1 MILTNEQ
8 GETLF
13 LEKYEIIGKIFFMA
27 KTIVTLPDNLL
38 RQRSDEIVSFD
49 KALLT
54 LIGDLAGTLEAQHDP
69 PGLGLS
75 AVQIG
80 ILKRVFVAR
89 IRNKIKAFVNPEILQ
104 FSKKEIPFLEGC
116 FSVPLLYG
124 HVIRPAEIDLKFQ
137 DRLGKSTRSH
147 FKGFAARIIQHEVDH
162 LNGTLFVDHIHD
174 QNGKLFKIGKDKKG
188 QEHLVELPMV

>member
-1 MILTNEQ
+1 MFKSPRSLLAP
-8 GETLF
+8 GE
-13 LEKYEIIGKIFFMA
+13 YEIIGKINFMV
-27 KTIVTLPDNLL
+27 KPIVMLPDNLL

-49 KALLT
+49 KALSN
-54 LIGDLAGTLEAQHDP
+54 LISDLADTLEGQNNP

-80 ILKRVFVAR
+80 VLKRVFVAR
-89 IRNKIKAFVNPEILQ
+89 IRNKTKAFVNPQILK

-124 HVIRPAEIDLKFQ
+124 HVIRPAEINLKFC
-137 DRLGKSTRSH
+137 DKLGKSTQSH
-147 FKGFAARIIQHEVDH
+147 FKGVAARIIQHEVDH